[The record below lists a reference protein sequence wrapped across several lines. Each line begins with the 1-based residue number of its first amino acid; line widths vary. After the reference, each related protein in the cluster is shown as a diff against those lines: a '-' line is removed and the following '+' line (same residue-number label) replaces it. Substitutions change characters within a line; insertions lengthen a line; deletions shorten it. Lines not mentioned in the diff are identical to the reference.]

1 MMMLHTTCKRMAL
14 VLATWVLQ
22 GCVSVEPV
30 QPWQKG
36 TLAKPE
42 MTFDDDLL
50 DKSFKEHTYSSK
62 ESSSGGMSV
71 GGGGCGCN

>member
-1 MMMLHTTCKRMAL
+1 MTLNAPNKLMTV
-14 VLATWVLQ
+14 VLATWLLQ
-22 GCVSVEPV
+22 GCVTVEPV
-30 QPWQKG
+30 QAWQKG
-36 TLAKPE
+36 MLAKPE

-50 DKSFKEHTYSSK
+50 DKGFKEHTYSSK